1 YAKNYNFNE
10 FELRKCYYQ
19 RFPSRE
25 RSHGHC
31 TLTIEQNDILL
42 AMILTFSANEHGIT
56 TRQVQTLVEQA
67 FGDNVSPSWVTRWL
81 QKHSLLLT
89 KRKTKYL
96 PAKRTHEDI
105 LDEVETF
112 IDHVDRAKSK
122 F

>member
-1 YAKNYNFNE
+1 
-10 FELRKCYYQ
+10 
-19 RFPSRE
+19 
-25 RSHGHC
+25 
-31 TLTIEQNDILL
+31 
-42 AMILTFSANEHGIT
+42 MILTFSANEHGIT

-67 FGDNVSPSWVTRWL
+67 FGANVSPSWVTRWL

-89 KRKTKYL
+89 RRKTKYL

-122 F
+122 FGFVPHAVFNYDETHACVHWHKQQQYHNRVMAR